1 MSLLSDIF
9 SSVFFVC
16 GTIIIIIITGLF
28 IMIGF
33 GIVDLLEDYS
43 DEKKRRN
50 L

>member
-16 GTIIIIIITGLF
+16 GTIIIVIITW
-28 IMIGF
+28 F

-43 DEKKRRN
+43 DKKKRRN